1 LFSQEGKIVYDSLAI
16 KKKSSVTDTII
27 KNRNPSPNAVDKQIT
42 HTAHGYRKTD
52 MVNKKEYLVGD
63 AKVTYG
69 DIILK
74 ADSIVLNMNTGLV
87 FAIGRKDSTGK
98 IVGSPVFQEG
108 SETFQSKELTYNFK
122 SKEGIIKNIIT
133 EQEGGFLHS
142 ALTKKMEDGTLNI
155 STSQYTTCDAEH
167 PHYAIN
173 FNKAKVIPG
182 KKIISGPAYL
192 VLEGIPLPIVLP
204 FGYFPITKD
213 RSSGIIIPRYG
224 EERQR
229 GYFLSNGG
237 YYFIVSDYFDL
248 ALTGN
253 LYANGTWL
261 LNAVSN
267 YRRLYKYSGSFS
279 LSYASNINGHE
290 GLPDY
295 SKSTNYRIG
304 WNHNQD
310 AKARPGSRFSASV
323 DMSSS
328 GYDKSNSYVVSEHVN
343 TQRQSSIS
351 YSKTWE
357 GTPFNLS
364 TSLNHSQNVKNKTV
378 FLNLPKIN
386 FNMGRIYPFKS
397 KYSIG
402 KPKWYQEIQLQ
413 YSASVDNQINTY
425 DSLLFTNKV
434 WKNMKN
440 GFRHEI
446 PISFQLRPFN
456 NFSISPQLMYS
467 GVLYTQKIGRRWI
480 FNPDYN
486 KVIPTV
492 ITDTIMGLFYGQSV
506 NPSISAG
513 FNPQLFGTFMLKK
526 PGSRLQAV
534 RHVIRPSVGFSY
546 IPVLK
551 GLTSDMYKKV
561 QVDTSRRLMEY
572 SIFEGN
578 LFGTPSLSKRSG
590 SLTFSLVNT
599 VEAKVFPKN
608 DTTGK
613 AKKIKIIDN
622 FGINTSYDIF
632 ADSLRWSPVTMNY
645 RTTLLGNFNIAANSN
660 FSLYALN
667 KTGQTINTF
676 YYTKTKKLLRITNF
690 STSVDFDLGEL
701 VKGIKSGK
709 KKQTTYTGSAISEN
723 SSNVQAINDGTRSG
737 TSGNLPLDKYGYAP
751 FNVPWSLR
759 VAYSLSYVKTLSA
772 PVITQTLALSGSVT
786 LTKKMNISYSTGYD
800 ITRKEITMT
809 SLSISRDL
817 HCWDMHL
824 QWIPTGYMKSWQFTI
839 KVKASIL
846 GDLKY
851 DRRKD
856 FHDQY

>member
-1 LFSQEGKIVYDSLAI
+1 MAI
-16 KKKSSVTDTII
+16 KKNSPVTDTII
-27 KNRNPSPNAVDKQIT
+27 KNRKPSPNAVDKQIT

-63 AKVTYG
+63 AEVKYG

-108 SETFQSKELTYNFK
+108 SETFESKELTYNFK

-155 STSQYTTCDAEH
+155 NTSQYTTCDAEH
-167 PHYAIN
+167 PHFAIN
-173 FNKAKVIPG
+173 FNKAKVIQG

-192 VLEGIPLPIVLP
+192 VVEDMPLPIILP
-204 FGYFPITKD
+204 FGYFPVTKG
-213 RSSGIIIPRYG
+213 RTSGIIIPRYG

-237 YYFIVSDYFDL
+237 YYFAGSDYFDL

-261 LNAVSN
+261 LNAESN

-279 LSYASNINGHE
+279 FNYASNISGHE

-295 SKSTNYRIG
+295 SKIINYRIG
-304 WNHNQD
+304 WNYNQD
-310 AKARPGSRFSASV
+310 AKASPGSRFSASV
-323 DMSSS
+323 NMSSS
-328 GYDKSNSYVVSEHVN
+328 GYDKSNSYNVADHVN

-364 TSLNHSQNVKNKTV
+364 TSFNHSQNVKNKTV
-378 FLNLPKIN
+378 FLNLPKIS

-402 KPKWYQEIQLQ
+402 KIKWYQEIQFQ
-413 YSASVDNQINTY
+413 YSASVDNQISTT
-425 DSLLFTNKV
+425 DSLLFTNEV

-446 PISFQLRPFN
+446 PLSFQLRPFN

-480 FNPDYN
+480 TDYAS
-486 KVIPTV
+486 V
-492 ITDTIMGLFYGQSV
+492 ITDTLRGLFYGQSV

-513 FNPQLFGTFMLKK
+513 FNPQLFGIFMLRK

-534 RHVIRPSVGFSY
+534 RHIIRPSVGFSY
-546 IPVLK
+546 IPFFKKLA
-551 GLTSDMYKKV
+551 GDMYKQV
-561 QVDTSRRLMEY
+561 QIDASGKLREY

-578 LFGTPSLSKRSG
+578 LFGTPSLSRRSG

-599 VEAKVFPKN
+599 VEAKVYPKN

-622 FGINTSYDIF
+622 FGINTSYNIF
-632 ADSLRWSPVTMNY
+632 GDSIRWSPVTMNY
-645 RTTLLGNFNIAANSN
+645 RTSLLKNLNIAANSS

-676 YYTKTKKLLRITNF
+676 YYTQTKKLLRMTNF

-701 VKGIKSGK
+701 LKGIKSGK
-709 KKQTTYTGSAISEN
+709 KKQSPSTGSSLPDDG
-723 SSNVQAINDGTRSG
+723 SNVQALNDRTRSG
-737 TSGNLPLDKYGYAP
+737 ASGNLPLDKYGYAP
-751 FNVPWSLR
+751 FDVPWSLR
-759 VAYSLSYVKTLSA
+759 VAYSFYYVKPLSS
-772 PVITQTLALSGSVT
+772 PIITQTLALSGSVA
-786 LTKKMNISYSTGYD
+786 LTKKMNINYTTGYD
-800 ITRKEITMT
+800 LARKEITMT

-817 HCWDMHL
+817 HCWDMNL
-824 QWIPTGYMKSWQFTI
+824 EWIPTGYMKSWQFII
-839 KVKASIL
+839 KVKASVL